1 MCRFPSLKDGKKSP
15 TGLAPPFCLYFFL
28 SVSSFSAVPPKMCH
42 DRSFQSSRCFFYDVA
57 QGSPESCENMQ
68 TSFSWYVPTGVGR
81 LMPSLN
87 ASYSLKQNI
96 MIYSD
101 HSHCPSWPMI
111 PKSEIDPSISKYMF
125 SIGSLCPWILA
136 RESQPRGSGLRSA
149 PPRRCCLALP
159 EFHRRP
165 PRRPRPGNGKMWIQ
179 WPEKYQLDTLHFRVL
194 KCPLKC
200 KKD

>member
-1 MCRFPSLKDGKKSP
+1 MCQFPSLKDGKKKTHWP
-15 TGLAPPFCLYFFL
+15 GTAFLPFFFSFRL
-28 SVSSFSAVPPKMCH
+28 FFFGCSSQNVPWPKLPKLPLFLLWCCPRLPRVLWKH
-42 DRSFQSSRCFFYDVA
+42 A
-57 QGSPESCENMQ
+57 N
-68 TSFSWYVPTGVGR
+68 VPTGVGR

-101 HSHCPSWPMI
+101 HSHCPSWPII

-136 RESQPRGSGLRSA
+136 RESQPRGSA
-149 PPRRCCLALP
+149 PPRRCCPLP
-159 EFHRRP
+159 ELHHRP
-165 PRRPRPGNGKMWIQ
+165 PRRPPPQPGNGKMWIQ
-179 WPEKYQLDTLHFRVL
+179 WPEKYQLDTLHFSL

-200 KKD
+200 KID